1 MDALAKLSAATT
13 ALAQAK
19 TLEDVKQI
27 MDIAEAA
34 RTYARAAKLGLEAA
48 NHAAEVKL
56 RAERK
61 AGELLAE
68 LAAQS
73 KEGQRRENQ
82 YTVQTFQ
89 AGMSA
94 NDTPYRTVLTEND
107 IAPTTAHRWQTVATV
122 PDEIFEEHVATV
134 QQEQRELTGAE
145 LLALAKKLKREVNR
159 LERQA
164 EETITLSQMPQ
175 HDDRYRLFT
184 SDIQSLQIEPE
195 SIDAIVTDP
204 PYPQEY
210 LPLYADL
217 ADLAMSALKPA
228 GSLFVMCGQSYLP
241 EIMQIL
247 CERMTYNWTLAYLTP
262 GGQSPQIWHRKVNS
276 FWKPVIWMVKQPY
289 SGKWLGDVS
298 RSDTNDNDKRF
309 HHWGQSISGMVD
321 LIERCTAVGDVVLD
335 PFCGGGAT
343 GVAALLSNR
352 FFVGADVS
360 ADAVDTTRAR
370 LMEVCNAS
378 I

>member
-19 TLEDVKQI
+19 TLDDVKQI

-61 AGELLAE
+61 AGELLQQLERDKPGPRTE
-68 LAAQS
+68 LHSSLESNSQ
-73 KEGQRRENQ
+73 
-82 YTVQTFQ
+82 
-89 AGMSA
+89 
-94 NDTPYRTVLTEND
+94 YRTVLTEND

-122 PDEIFEEHVATV
+122 PDEIFEEHVVTV
-134 QQEQRELTGAE
+134 QQEQRELTSAE

-175 HDDRYRLFT
+175 HSDRFSLFV
-184 SDIQSLQIEPE
+184 SDIQALQVEPG

-360 ADAVDTTRAR
+360 AEAVDTTRAR
-370 LMEVCNAS
+370 LMEVCNANL
-378 I
+378 